1 MVIIKTMHGRF
12 NFGLQKYQIDGE
24 HKSYFDL
31 SQQMNSGYVSLRLQ
45 EIAAYYSNR
54 MSYEEVAR
62 LIERMSGDRLLSD
75 QSIYEI
81 VNKKAQQVSQRLQQD
96 LQGIEG
102 LEEKTLI
109 PVKVDV
115 DLYDRDS
122 EEILLFEDG
131 IGVKAQS
138 EKRQS
143 PPKRNSSSPSGLPTS
158 ATRTTVLTD
167 IVVLQTAPQAFVY
180 LSAPITELG
189 EALVPLEL
197 IIRAKLQQVYGQRED
212 PLPIVVISDGA
223 RSIRNRLSRLFAQPV
238 KVILDWYHLCHKVR
252 QLMAM
257 IASNKPEKQA
267 HLKVLLSDLWQGQ
280 VEQAL
285 TYLKT
290 QVKVRNA
297 DKFQELCGYLEKH
310 QSEIIND
317 DQRCKTG
324 KTIGSGRMEK
334 AVDQVIGKR
343 QKRKG
348 MSWRPQGSRAL
359 ALLKILELNGKWQ
372 QAWFPDQVA

>member
-1 MVIIKTMHGRF
+1 M
-12 NFGLQKYQIDGE
+12 DGK
-24 HKSYFDL
+24 HQSYFDWTEQL
-31 SQQMNSGYVSLRLQ
+31 NEGYVSVRLQ
-45 EIAAYYSNR
+45 EVAAYYSNR

-62 LIERMSGDRLLSD
+62 LIERMSGEHLLSD
-75 QSIYEI
+75 QSIYQI
-81 VNKKAQQVSQRLQQD
+81 VNRKAQQVSQSLQQE
-96 LQGIEG
+96 LSRIE
-102 LEEKTLI
+102 EIEQKTLI
-109 PVKVDV
+109 SVETDIN
-115 DLYDRDS
+115 LYDKSS

-138 EKRQS
+138 QQRQS
-143 PPKRNSSSPSGLPTS
+143 QARLNNPSPLGLPVS
-158 ATRTTVLTD
+158 APRATVVTD
-167 IVVLQTAPQAFVY
+167 IVLLQTAPQTFEY

-189 EALVPLEL
+189 EELMPLEL
-197 IIRAKLQQVYGQRED
+197 IVRAKLKQVYGQREEA
-212 PLPIVVISDGA
+212 LPIVVISDGA

-238 KVILDWYHLCHKVR
+238 SVILDWYHLCHKVR
-252 QLMAM
+252 QLMTM
-257 IASNKPEKQA
+257 IALNKVEKQE
-267 HLKVLLSDLWQGQ
+267 HLKVLLSQLWQGQ

-285 TYLKT
+285 QYLNT

-297 DKFQELCGYLEKH
+297 DKFQELCGYLDKH
-310 QSEIIND
+310 QNEIID
-317 DQRCKTG
+317 YDQRRKTG

-372 QAWFPDQVA
+372 QAWFASQVG

>member
-1 MVIIKTMHGRF
+1 MHGKF
-12 NFGLQKYQIDGE
+12 NFGLQKYQVNGE
-24 HKSYFDL
+24 HQSYFEL
-31 SQQMNSGYVSLRLQ
+31 SKQMQQGYVSVRLQ
-45 EIAAYYSNR
+45 EVAAYYSNR

-62 LIERMSGDRLLSD
+62 LIERMSGERLLSD
-75 QSIYEI
+75 QSIYQI
-81 VNKKAQQVSQRLQQD
+81 VNTKAQQVSQGLQQK
-96 LQGIEG
+96 LNQIEG
-102 LEEKTLI
+102 IEEKTLI
-109 PVKVDV
+109 PVKPDV
-115 DLYDRDS
+115 DLYDKAS

-131 IGVKAQS
+131 IGVKAQA

-143 PPKRNSSSPSGLPTS
+143 HAQSSNSSGLNVTASTSG
-158 ATRTTVLTD
+158 ATVVSD
-167 IVVLQTAPQAFVY
+167 IVVLQTAPQRFEY
-180 LSAPITELG
+180 LSAPITKLG

-197 IIRAKLQQVYGQRED
+197 IVRARLQQVYGQREA

-238 KVILDWYHLCHKVR
+238 RLVLDWYHLCHKVR

-257 IASNKPEKQA
+257 VAVNKQEKQG
-267 HLKVLLSDLWQGQ
+267 HLKVLLSHLWQGQ
-280 VEQAL
+280 VELAL
-285 TYLKT
+285 QYLKT

-310 QSEIIND
+310 QSEIINYE
-317 DQRCKTG
+317 QRRKIG

-343 QKRKG
+343 QKHKG

-372 QAWFPDQVA
+372 QAWFPSQVA